1 MVVWESIKIKPYL
14 MFATEGNILVDM
26 EISSKGFVYLSKNTS
41 NDLIG
46 ECRYIDFDRI
56 LNEATIMTQ

>member
-1 MVVWESIKIKPYL
+1 MILWDSITIKPYL

-41 NDLIG
+41 TDLIG

-56 LNEATIMTQ
+56 LN